1 MLYRQRAVF
10 ACQGNDVEPDGQV
23 DAELAQIGIGRRNDS
38 SNLCIVDAF
47 LRGAELAVA
56 SGSDLYDNEFS
67 LMLGHD
73 VQFLPARTPVAVA
86 DAVDLAFEEAY
97 RFVFSVFL

>member
-23 DAELAQIGIGRRNDS
+23 DAELAQIGIGGRDDS

-73 VQFLPARTPVAVA
+73 VQFLPSRTPVAVP
-86 DAVDLAFEEAY
+86 DVVPFRFEKAY
-97 RFVFSVFL
+97 GFVLSFFS